1 VVKKKRVINHIS
13 YICYLSHIEL
23 MKVEDA
29 IQDESWINAM
39 YEKLSQFTRND
50 V

>member
-1 VVKKKRVINHIS
+1 VVKKKKGYKSCLI
-13 YICYLSHIEL
+13 ICYLSHIEL